1 MADRRKFL
9 LIVPMAAALAG
20 IGIRVVPAVAQNT
33 GAGTPVTVPEPDAK
47 RKEKA
52 LQAGE
57 VEAKQMLL
65 LMDQDKSGKVSK
77 KEFMSFMEAEFQ
89 RLDINKDGELDVREL
104 VQSQLVPRGGRHR

>member
-1 MADRRKFL
+1 MADRRKYL
-9 LIVPMAAALAG
+9 LIVTMVAALAG
-20 IGIRVVPAVAQNT
+20 IGIRVVPAVAQSA
-33 GAGTPVTVPEPDAK
+33 GAGTVTVPGPDAK

-77 KEFMSFMEAEFQ
+77 KEFMSFMEAAFE
-89 RLDINKDGELDVREL
+89 RLDINKDGELDVKEL
-104 VQSQLVPRGGRHR
+104 VQSQFVPRGGRHR

>member
-9 LIVPMAAALAG
+9 LIVPMIAAMAG
-20 IGIRVVPAVAQNT
+20 IGVRTVPAVAQ
-33 GAGTPVTVPEPDAK
+33 APVTVPDPDAK
-47 RKEKA
+47 RKEKN
-52 LQAGE
+52 LEAGE
-57 VEAKQMLL
+57 VEAKQLLL

-104 VQSQLVPRGGRHR
+104 VQSQFVPRGGRHR